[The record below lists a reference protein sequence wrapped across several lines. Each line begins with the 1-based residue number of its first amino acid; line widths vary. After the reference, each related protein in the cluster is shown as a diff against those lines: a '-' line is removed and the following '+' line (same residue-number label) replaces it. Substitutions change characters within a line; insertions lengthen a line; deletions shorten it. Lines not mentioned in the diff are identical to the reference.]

1 MIQGAV
7 LLRQSLWSALG
18 WILPALAALWAVP
31 GLTRALGAT
40 GFGLLAIAWSLV
52 GWFSAADLGLSRAVT
67 QGVARAVA
75 RDARDDAAALTWSA
89 LALMTPASIAAAAL
103 LWAGAPWVAGILK
116 LGVESQDAGL
126 HTIRW
131 IALAIPATV
140 LMTALRGVL
149 EGTRSFALV
158 SMLRIPLGI
167 AFALVP
173 LALAVRGFGVVGA
186 VQGIVLVRVI
196 ALIAHGFAALA
207 TLPELRR
214 VQFANATTRRSLLA
228 FGGWTTVS
236 NVISPLMNAMDR
248 VGIAALIPVAAV
260 ASYALA
266 FEVGTKIW
274 ILTATLVPVMY
285 PSFAALLATDSHSAA
300 GRLEQGNRAIL
311 AVGTPVLIAFA
322 ALAVPGMTWWVGKS
336 LSAEAALSLQWLSIG
351 LAANLS
357 AQVALAFVQA
367 ADRPSLAAWGHI
379 VQLPLYVL
387 CLVWAVPRYGAAGA
401 AAVWSARAIGDALWL
416 LIAAGRADRAVRTR
430 WRSLLW
436 WSGAATVIVGVVA
449 AVAHAAPPAIALL
462 AGLSVW
468 GLLMMRGG
476 LLNASERGGLWREL
490 TRLTAGAERR

>member
-1 MIQGAV
+1 MIKGAV

-18 WILPALAALWAVP
+18 WVLPALAALWAVP

-75 RDARDDAAALTWSA
+75 RDARDEAAALTWSA

-103 LWAGAPWVAGILK
+103 LWLGAPWVAGFLK
-116 LGVESQDAGL
+116 LGVESQPAGL
-126 HTIRW
+126 STIRW

-158 SMLRIPLGI
+158 ALLRIPLGI

-173 LALAVRGFGVVGA
+173 LALAARGFGVVGA

-196 ALIAHGFAALA
+196 ALLAHGVAALA
-207 TLPELRR
+207 TLPELRHVR
-214 VQFANATTRRSLLA
+214 FANAATRRSLLA

-236 NVISPLMNAMDR
+236 NVISPLMNTMDR

-274 ILTATLVPVMY
+274 ILTATLVPVLY
-285 PSFAALLATDSHSAA
+285 PNFAALLATDPPGAA

-311 AVGTPVLIAFA
+311 AAGTPVLITFA
-322 ALAVPGMTWWVGKS
+322 ALAMPGMTWWVGDA
-336 LSAEAALSLQWLSIG
+336 LSADAALSLQWLSIG

-387 CLVWAVPRYGAAGA
+387 CLLWAVPRYGAAGA
-401 AAVWSARAIGDALWL
+401 AAVWSVRAIGDALWL
-416 LIAAGRADRAVRTR
+416 LIAAGRAEATVRTCS
-430 WRSLLW
+430 RSLLW
-436 WSGAATVIVGVVA
+436 WSGTATVIVGVVA
-449 AVAHAAPPAIALL
+449 NIAHMASPTVALL

-468 GLLMMRGG
+468 GVVMTRGG

-490 TRLTAGAERR
+490 SRFTAGAERR

>member
-1 MIQGAV
+1 MIRGAV

-18 WILPALAALWAVP
+18 WVLPAIAALWAVP
-31 GLTRALGAT
+31 GLTRALGDT

-67 QGVARAVA
+67 QGVARAMA
-75 RDARDDAAALTWSA
+75 RDARHEAAALTWSA

-103 LWAGAPWVAGILK
+103 LWWGAPGVAGFLK
-116 LGVESQDAGL
+116 LGAESQDASL
-126 HTIRW
+126 SIRW

-149 EGTRSFALV
+149 EGTRSFAVVAL
-158 SMLRIPLGI
+158 LRIPLGI

-173 LALAVRGFGVVGA
+173 LALADSGLGVVGA

-196 ALIAHGFAALA
+196 ALIAHAFAALA
-207 TLPELRR
+207 TLPELRQL
-214 VQFANATTRRSLLA
+214 QFANAATRRSLLV

-260 ASYALA
+260 APYALA

-274 ILTATLVPVMY
+274 ILTATLVPVLY
-285 PSFAALLATDSHSAA
+285 PSFAALLATDPQSAS

-311 AVGTPVLIAFA
+311 AAGTPVLIGFA
-322 ALAVPGMTWWVGKS
+322 ALAMPGMTWWVGTS

-367 ADRPSLAAWGHI
+367 ADRPSLVAWGYI

-416 LIAAGRADRAVRTR
+416 LMAAGRAEPAAQAR
-430 WRSLLW
+430 WRSLIW
-436 WSGAATVIVGVVA
+436 WSGAATVIVGAVA
-449 AVAHAAPPAIALL
+449 AAAHVASPAIALFV
-462 AGLSVW
+462 GLCAW
-468 GLLMMRGG
+468 GLLMLRGG

-490 TRLTAGAERR
+490 TRLNAGAERR